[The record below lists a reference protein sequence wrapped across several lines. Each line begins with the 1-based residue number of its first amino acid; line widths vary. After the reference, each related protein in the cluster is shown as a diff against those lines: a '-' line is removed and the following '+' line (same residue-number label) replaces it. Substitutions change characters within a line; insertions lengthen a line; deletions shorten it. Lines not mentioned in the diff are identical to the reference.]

1 MKNKEKHKELT
12 KEIKTKLDTLSN
24 LQEQL
29 LEPKEMIGASL
40 IKRYLGTKEQKR
52 LSYAFYLSTSQNRQ
66 TKLQHVSKN
75 KVELVQA
82 NVLHWKVYQQQLKE
96 WKRITKSLNQDFKEL
111 GNIQDQLKQESQE
124 NA

>member
-1 MKNKEKHKELT
+1 MKNKERYKELT
-12 KEIKTKLDTLSN
+12 RGIKTKLDTLSK

-52 LSYAFYLSTSQNRQ
+52 SSYAFYLSTSKNGQ
-66 TKLQHVSKN
+66 TRLRHVSKN
-75 KVELVQA
+75 KVKLIQA
-82 NVLHWKVYQQQLKE
+82 NVLAWKIYQQKLKD
-96 WKRITKSLNQDFKEL
+96 WKRITRSLNQDFREL
-111 GNIQDQLKQESQE
+111 GNIQDQVKQETQG